1 MISALFENLLKKM
14 NYKTSIRHDDQDHA
28 PIRDAV
34 RLTRVETGVEL
45 IVNVADALP
54 LGLKVH
60 AGERDATLKRL
71 MKQSGT
77 VIVRTA
83 RQCSFSPA
91 MANHAEKLRDVIL
104 RKLAAIAQKPLSP
117 RKVEKILSISP
128 AERLRWSK
136 DGRLRQ
142 SGTAQILRGSKIRL
156 CTYPPQ
162 EIERLLS
169 NPEIIAVWRQA
180 DCEQP

>member
-1 MISALFENLLKKM
+1 M
-14 NYKTSIRHDDQDHA
+14 
-28 PIRDAV
+28 
-34 RLTRVETGVEL
+34 ETGVEL
-45 IVNVADALP
+45 IVNVAVALP

-60 AGERDATLKRL
+60 AGERDSTLKRL
-71 MKQSGT
+71 MKQSRA

-91 MANHAEKLRDVIL
+91 MANHAEKLRDLVL
-104 RKLAAIAQKPLSP
+104 AKLSTIAQKPLSP
-117 RKVEKILSISP
+117 RQVERLLSIRP

-162 EIERLLS
+162 EIKRLLA
-169 NPEIIAVWRQA
+169 NPEIIAAWRQA
-180 DCEQP
+180 DCAQL

>member
-1 MISALFENLLKKM
+1 M
-14 NYKTSIRHDDQDHA
+14 
-28 PIRDAV
+28 
-34 RLTRVETGVEL
+34 ETGVEL
-45 IVNVADALP
+45 IVNVANALP

-71 MKQSGT
+71 MKQSGA

-83 RQCSFSPA
+83 RQCWFPPTL
-91 MANHAEKLRDVIL
+91 ANHAEKLRGDII
-104 RKLAAIAQKPLSP
+104 RKLAAIAQKPLGP
-117 RKVEKILSISP
+117 HQVEKILIISP

-136 DGRLRQ
+136 DGRLCQ
-142 SGTAQILRGSKIRL
+142 SGTAQILRGTKIQL
-156 CTYPPQ
+156 STYPPQ
-162 EIERLLS
+162 ETERLLS

>member
-1 MISALFENLLKKM
+1 M
-14 NYKTSIRHDDQDHA
+14 NFKTSTSHDGRDHA
-28 PIRDAV
+28 RICNSV
-34 RLTRVETGVEL
+34 RLTHVETGVEL
-45 IVNVADALP
+45 IVNVANALP

-71 MKQSGT
+71 MKQSGA

-83 RQCSFSPA
+83 RQCSFPPA
-91 MANHAEKLRDVIL
+91 MASHAETLRNVMLQKLG
-104 RKLAAIAQKPLSP
+104 AIAQKPLSP
-117 RKVEKILSISP
+117 RQVGRLLSISP

-142 SGTAQILRGSKIRL
+142 SGAAQILRGAKIRL

-162 EIERLLS
+162 EIERLLA
-169 NPEIIAVWRQA
+169 NPEIIAAWRQG
-180 DCEQP
+180 DFEQS

>member
-1 MISALFENLLKKM
+1 M
-14 NYKTSIRHDDQDHA
+14 NSKTRHCHDGQDHA
-28 PIRDAV
+28 RIRNAV
-34 RLTRVETGVEL
+34 RLTRMETGIEL

-71 MKQSGT
+71 MKQSGAA
-77 VIVRTA
+77 IVRTA

-91 MANHAEKLRDVIL
+91 MANHAEKLRDAIL

-136 DGRLRQ
+136 NGRLRQ

-162 EIERLLS
+162 EIERLS
-169 NPEIIAVWRQA
+169 VNPEIIAAWRQA
-180 DCEQP
+180 DCAQS